1 MGKKILLAS
10 GNRHKYHEMRKMGAP
25 FGVELL
31 FGGDFCDLAV
41 EETGSTYEE
50 NALLK
55 ARAWS
60 SATGYPV
67 FADDSGLEV
76 ETLGG
81 EPGLYSSRK
90 GKDDAERL
98 AWLLRALEGVENRR
112 ARFVAFLV
120 YVDMPEGR
128 EFGASGYCEGSIA
141 EVPRGISG
149 FGYDPLFIPSG
160 YDDTLGVLGEEV
172 KSAISHRVRAFRA
185 LLSILTE
192 ENVL

>member
-10 GNRHKYHEMRKMGAP
+10 GNRHKYQEMREMGTP
-25 FGVELL
+25 CGVELL
-31 FGGDFCDLAV
+31 FGGDFRNLPV

-76 ETLGG
+76 EALQGA
-81 EPGLYSSRK
+81 PGLYSSRK
-90 GKDDAERL
+90 GRNDAERL
-98 AWLLRALEGVENRR
+98 AWLLGALERAENRK

-120 YVDMPEGR
+120 YVDMLRGKQ
-128 EFGASGYCEGSIA
+128 FGAYGYCEGSIA
-141 EVPRGISG
+141 EAPRGTAG
-149 FGYDPLFIPSG
+149 FGYDPLFIPAG
-160 YDDTLGVLGEEV
+160 YNDTLGVLGEKI
-172 KSAISHRVRAFRA
+172 KSKISHRVRAFQS
-185 LLSILTE
+185 LLSILGE
-192 ENVL
+192 KNVL